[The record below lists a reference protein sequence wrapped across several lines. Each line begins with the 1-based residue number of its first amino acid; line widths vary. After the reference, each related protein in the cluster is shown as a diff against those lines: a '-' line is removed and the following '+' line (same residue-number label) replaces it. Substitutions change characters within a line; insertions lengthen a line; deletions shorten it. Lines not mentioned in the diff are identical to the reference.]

1 MDSCRVICSVDP
13 PASDVISTA
22 RMVYTAT
29 LRVARWRSDLRSILI
44 YRYASVILECK
55 TAGCHWNSTFSRGVP
70 IVKRI
75 YNRFQEI
82 SSGIVF
88 TVMIFNNRVTSG
100 VFVFF
105 FFFFFYLILARTKN
119 LLKIKLDNYW
129 K

>member
-22 RMVYTAT
+22 RTVYTAT

>member
-13 PASDVISTA
+13 PASDVISTV
-22 RMVYTAT
+22 RTVYTAT